1 MDIYKLLNS
10 DRINSGSLANFWEA
24 TVLSAG
30 LNSRAIMRSRLQGPP
45 TCPFTATAGTLSR
58 YQYREAPMKHP
69 LFLLLL
75 LVLASAALP
84 HAALADDNELDCV
97 TTEWKAIG
105 ANHKVCV
112 SSYTDPKVP
121 AVTCYISQAR
131 TGGIKGS
138 MGLAEDPSNFAL
150 SCVRT
155 GPVSLPD
162 GLAEKEQVFKESTN
176 IFFKA
181 TRVTRLYDKE
191 KGVLVYLAVS
201 RHIIDGSP
209 FNAVSV
215 VPVR

>member
-1 MDIYKLLNS
+1 MKPLL
-10 DRINSGSLANFWEA
+10 
-24 TVLSAG
+24 
-30 LNSRAIMRSRLQGPP
+30 
-45 TCPFTATAGTLSR
+45 
-58 YQYREAPMKHP
+58 
-69 LFLLLL
+69 LFLLLF
-75 LVLASAALP
+75 ALP
-84 HAALADDNELDCV
+84 QAAFAEDNELDCV

-105 ANHKVCV
+105 ANHRVCI
-112 SSYTDPKVP
+112 SSYSDPEVP

-155 GPVSLPD
+155 GPIDLPE
-162 GLAEKEQVFKESTN
+162 GFPEKEQVFKESTN

-191 KGVLVYLAVS
+191 RGALVYLAVS

-209 FNAVSV
+209 FNAVSA
-215 VPVR
+215 VPLR